1 MTHIPIKVL
10 TREEVEEM
18 ANEAGMASFA
28 RQALLEADFMDCQ
41 VRFLLVGGTQLAL
54 QKIEEPNRHWE
65 DTDEDPLD

>member
-1 MTHIPIKVL
+1 MTYIPTRIL

-41 VRFLLVGGTQLAL
+41 TRFLLVAGKLLVQR
-54 QKIEEPNRHWE
+54 IEEFDPE
-65 DTDEDPLD
+65 D